1 MQRITELG
9 KSDSLHVF
17 RTLPGPR
24 CEELKG
30 NLKGKLSARLDG
42 GNRLIFEPTGDDILK
57 PDGGLDWSKVKSIR
71 IVKVEDYH
79 D

>member
-1 MQRITELG
+1 ML
-9 KSDSLHVF
+9 
-17 RTLPGPR
+17 
-24 CEELKG
+24 
-30 NLKGKLSARLDG
+30 A
-42 GNRLIFEPTGDDILK
+42 PTPPPAIRHIRK